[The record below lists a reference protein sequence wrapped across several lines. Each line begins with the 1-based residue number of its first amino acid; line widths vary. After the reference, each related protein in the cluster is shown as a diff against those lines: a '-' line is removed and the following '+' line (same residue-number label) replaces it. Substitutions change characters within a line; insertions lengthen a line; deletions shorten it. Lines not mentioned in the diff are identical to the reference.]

1 MRKYWILLLVIF
13 ITVTVEAQIMK
24 YRRFPEMERCA
35 ALPSGIKL
43 HYVEQGN
50 EQGIP
55 VILLHGFTDSWHSY
69 ETVLP
74 HLSSNLHVFAL
85 TQRGHGNSDKPLTGY
100 RPKDFAADIAA
111 FMKEKKISAAF
122 IAGHSMGG
130 MIAMQF
136 ALDFPGMVKGLII
149 IGSGASFKDNPGV
162 PELSAEINKLSGTVS
177 PEFAGSFQESTCAHP
192 VDPAYYKVLVNES
205 LKVPP
210 FVWKAAMNGIIETDL
225 HSQLNKIQ
233 APVLIVWGDKDGF
246 CTKVGQEA
254 MLREIPQARL
264 LIYEETGHAL
274 HWEEPKKLAAD
285 LTEFIGK
292 QTSVF

>member
-1 MRKYWILLLVIF
+1 MGKYWILFLVIF
-13 ITVTVEAQIMK
+13 ITDTAGAQVMK
-24 YRRFPEMERCA
+24 YRHFPEMEKCA

-55 VILLHGFTDSWHSY
+55 IILLHGFTDSWHSY

-74 HLSSNLHVFAL
+74 QLSSNLHVFAL
-85 TQRGHGNSDKPLTGY
+85 TQRGHGNSDKPFTGY
-100 RPKDFAADIAA
+100 HPKDFAADIAA
-111 FMKEKKISAAF
+111 FMNEKKISAAF

-136 ALDFPGMVKGLII
+136 ALDFPEKVKGLVI
-149 IGSGASFKDNPGV
+149 IGSDASFKDNPGV
-162 PELSAEINKLSGTVS
+162 SEFSAEINKLSDTVG
-177 PEFAGSFQESTCAHP
+177 PEFADAFQQSTCAHP
-192 VDPAYYKVLVNES
+192 VDPAYYKVLVGES

-210 FVWKAAMNGIIETDL
+210 FVWKAAMNGIIKTDL
-225 HSQLNKIQ
+225 RSQLNKIQ

-246 CTKVGQEA
+246 CTKAGQDA
-254 MLREIPQARL
+254 MLREMPQARL

-274 HWEEPKKLAAD
+274 HWEEPKKFAAD
-285 LTEFIGK
+285 LTAFIKK
-292 QTSVF
+292 QTPAF